1 MWLGWAQDIMNFKEI
16 FYLSSGALWDRKA
29 RSALTIVMVL
39 VGSGLMVAL
48 NGISAGQSEFVNKQL
63 NQLAPN
69 ILFVS
74 SGQRSFRGPDTS
86 TASIIIN
93 SAVVSRINSL
103 PFVQEIVPSYQG
115 QASLESQGNF
125 VNAQIIAMD
134 PQKIYLIN
142 PNLQL
147 TEGSTVKPNNPSA
160 MLVGDSIANPP
171 GMTTSFLSL
180 GQIVKATSSFVDP
193 VTGKSNTETKSFIV
207 SGIMQPSGN
216 NQIDRAVIIDRNT
229 GNTLFH
235 RSGKFDNLVVAAQ
248 SPAYV
253 STVQK
258 EIQSLYGT
266 NIGIITPKAILQTR
280 QQFLSGN
287 SSFIQSVAFIALLVG
302 AVGIITTLYTSV
314 NERIFEIGTLKAIG
328 ASKSLILSLFLM
340 EAVIIGII
348 GSTLGVAMGIG
359 GAYAMSNF
367 TRGPGPG
374 GGGSPGG
381 TNTPQPHI
389 TPVFR
394 TTDMLNV
401 WMLSFII
408 AAVAGLYPAWKASR
422 LSPMT
427 ALRR

>member
-1 MWLGWAQDIMNFKEI
+1 LGLKEI
-16 FYLSSGALWDRKA
+16 FSLAFDALWDRKA
-29 RSALTIVMVL
+29 RSALTIVMVI

-48 NGISAGQSEFVNKQL
+48 NGISAGQSNFVNKQL

-86 TASIIIN
+86 AASIIIN
-93 SAVVSRINSL
+93 SAVVTRINSL
-103 PFVQEIVPSYQG
+103 PFVQEVVPAYQG
-115 QASLESQGNF
+115 QASLESGGNF
-125 VNAQIIAMD
+125 VNSPIMAMD

-147 TEGSTVKPNNPSA
+147 TDGSRIKANDPSS

-171 GMTTSFLSL
+171 GMSTQFLSV
-180 GQIVKATSSFVDP
+180 GQIVKTTYSFVDP
-193 VTGKSNTETKSFIV
+193 TTGKQNTQSKSFIV
-207 SGIMQPSGN
+207 RGILQPSGN

-235 RSGKFDNLVVAAQ
+235 KSGKYDNLVVVAQ
-248 SPAYV
+248 SPSFV
-253 STVQK
+253 NSVQK

-280 QQFLSGN
+280 QQFLNGN

-314 NERIFEIGTLKAIG
+314 NERIFEIGTMKAIG
-328 ASKSLILSLFLM
+328 AQKSFILSLFLM
-340 EAVIIGII
+340 EAIIIGIT
-348 GSTLGVAMGIG
+348 GASLGVLTGIG
-359 GAYAMSNF
+359 GAYVMSDF
-367 TRGPGPG
+367 TGGTGPGIGGPG
-374 GGGSPGG
+374 GAGSSTAPR
-381 TNTPQPHI
+381 PHI
-389 TPVFR
+389 TPMFSA
-394 TTDMLNV
+394 TDLFTV
-401 WMLSFII
+401 WILSFII
-408 AAVAGLYPAWKASR
+408 SAIAGLYPAWKASR
-422 LSPMT
+422 FSPIK